1 MMKVLIVDDHAVVR
15 HGLKSALQ
23 SHGYLAVAEAGSI
36 NEAQAFMTQTNPDA
50 IIVDINLPDGS
61 GFDLVAWARRVS
73 PKIAIVILTLNDG
86 KDYVRAAKSA
96 GANAFIVKSAPLS
109 DLIAALDFALSSPTS
124 FSSKHITPSGVDSGL
139 SAREIDVLLS
149 ISHGLSNTAIATN
162 LYISVSTVKTH
173 VSSILRKLDADNRVQ
188 ALTIARERGL
198 LVK

>member
-23 SHGYLAVAEAGSI
+23 AHGYVVVAEAGSI
-36 NEAQAFMTQTNPDA
+36 NEAQAFTAQTNPDA

-139 SAREIDVLLS
+139 SAREIDVLQS

-173 VSSILRKLDADNRVQ
+173 VSSILRKLDAENRVQ

-198 LVK
+198 LV

>member
-1 MMKVLIVDDHAVVR
+1 MKVLIVDDHAVVR

-23 SHGYLAVAEAGSI
+23 SHGYLTVAEAGSI
-36 NEAQAFMTQTNPDA
+36 NEAQAFMAQTNPDA

-188 ALTIARERGL
+188 ALAIARERGL
-198 LVK
+198 LV

>member
-23 SHGYLAVAEAGSI
+23 SHGYLTVAEAGSI
-36 NEAQAFMTQTNPDA
+36 NEAQAFMAQTNPDA

-139 SAREIDVLLS
+139 SAREIDVLQS
-149 ISHGLSNTAIATN
+149 ISHGLSNTVIATN

-198 LVK
+198 LV

>member
-23 SHGYLAVAEAGSI
+23 SHGYLTVAEAGSI
-36 NEAQAFMTQTNPDA
+36 NEAQAFMAQTNPDA

-188 ALTIARERGL
+188 ALAIARERGL
-198 LVK
+198 LV

>member
-1 MMKVLIVDDHAVVR
+1 MKVLIVDDHAVVR

-23 SHGYLAVAEAGSI
+23 SHGYLTVAEAGSI
-36 NEAQAFMTQTNPDA
+36 NEAQAFMAQPNPDA

-188 ALTIARERGL
+188 ALAIARERGL
-198 LVK
+198 LV